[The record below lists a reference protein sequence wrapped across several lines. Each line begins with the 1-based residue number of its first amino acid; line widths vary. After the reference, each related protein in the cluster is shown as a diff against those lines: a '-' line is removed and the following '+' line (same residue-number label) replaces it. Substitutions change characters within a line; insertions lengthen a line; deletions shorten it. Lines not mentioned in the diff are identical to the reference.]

1 MKKQVIKLSVVGLIL
16 LLSANIYA
24 SNEKEI
30 LEIKDRPVDDAVK
43 TVVKEDTI
51 QYKYKLKEDTIKGG
65 DKLKDHYYDI
75 KISLKSIKGSYK
87 INRKDLLFPPYR
99 CFIYH
104 NGGKETEIGIID
116 KSSIYF
122 EIKKSLL
129 NVGDI
134 ILVTN
139 KLDINSKNNPIK
151 KMIIEEI
158 EIKK

>member
-51 QYKYKLKEDTIKGG
+51 KGG
-65 DKLKDHYYDI
+65 DKLEDHYYDI

-87 INRKDLLFPPYR
+87 ISRKDLLFPPYR

-139 KLDINSKNNPIK
+139 KLDIDSKNNPIK

>member
-51 QYKYKLKEDTIKGG
+51 KGG
-65 DKLKDHYYDI
+65 DKLEDHYYDI

-87 INRKDLLFPPYR
+87 ISRKDLLFPPYR

>member
-1 MKKQVIKLSVVGLIL
+1 MKKQAIKLSVVGLIL

-51 QYKYKLKEDTIKGG
+51 KGG
-65 DKLKDHYYDI
+65 DKLEDHYYDI

>member
-51 QYKYKLKEDTIKGG
+51 KGG
-65 DKLKDHYYDI
+65 DKLEDHYYDI

-87 INRKDLLFPPYR
+87 ISRKDLLFPPYR

-158 EIKK
+158 EITK

>member
-51 QYKYKLKEDTIKGG
+51 KGG
-65 DKLKDHYYDI
+65 DKLEDHYYDI